1 MSFNSS
7 ASALSNWTCGQQCA
21 AQDHNGTLSESKFK
35 SALTPAAD
43 LVIGVFIAVTGL
55 LSITGNGLVI
65 AVFSHK
71 NRRLKAPEFMV
82 MNLAVCDFGYALLGA
97 PFLMYSSFVH
107 KWAFGSVGCT
117 WYGIQGFVFGIGSLL
132 TTMLISID
140 RCLKI
145 CSIKYGQ
152 WVECHHITGLILSVW
167 LYTLTWA
174 ILPVFGFGSYG
185 PEPFG
190 TSCTID
196 WWKVTYSANDR
207 LYVILIMA
215 FCFGIPTCIIVFCY
229 VKIIFT
235 ARASSRF
242 VASISAS
249 TVTGNANEMKLT
261 KIAAVICSTFFLA
274 WSPYVVVSFYSAL
287 QSTSVPNLN
296 ANAMSPGENSLPRL
310 PPELSAV
317 PALFAKSHCMVNP
330 LIYHIMNQDF
340 HSHVR
345 SLFSRGSIRSH
356 SAGGSTKFSSL
367 RQSTIS
373 RQYSL
378 GRCVSLEIAEL
389 GTEDDRALASVRGQA
404 C

>member
-1 MSFNSS
+1 SVHYRSGCQSS
-7 ASALSNWTCGQQCA
+7 ILEDCSRGRSL
-21 AQDHNGTLSESKFK
+21 TLISVCL
-35 SALTPAAD
+35 A
-43 LVIGVFIAVTGL
+43 GL

-296 ANAMSPGENSLPRL
+296 
-310 PPELSAV
+310 LSAV